1 MLRKG
6 NFLFY
11 FSYFPFTVVDT
22 NLPVQQF
29 NAFLGICLK
38 VLESDHMLSTG
49 NHWKAN
55 ALT

>member
-6 NFLFY
+6 N
-11 FSYFPFTVVDT
+11 FPFTVVDT